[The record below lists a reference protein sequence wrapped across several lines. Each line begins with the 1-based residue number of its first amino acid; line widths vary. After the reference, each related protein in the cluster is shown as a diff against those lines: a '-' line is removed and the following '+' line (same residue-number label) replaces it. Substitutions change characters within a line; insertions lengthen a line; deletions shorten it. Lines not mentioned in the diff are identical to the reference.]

1 MIRVLLV
8 DDHILMRS
16 ALRVVLEQ
24 TELIYVVGEADNGE
38 SALQMASTLA
48 PDVVVMDV
56 SLPGMSGIQA
66 TQTLHARQPEIGI
79 LALSTHLDAHIVGQ
93 MLEAGASGYIA
104 KSAAGDELLTGIESV
119 FAGRT
124 FLSTQVAALLADK
137 LRSADSQSTGN
148 APLSRRERQITL
160 LLAQGISAAQIAV
173 DLYISPSTVDVH
185 RRNLMR
191 KLGLHSAIE
200 LTRYAI
206 RNGLISA

>member
-1 MIRVLLV
+1 M
-8 DDHILMRS
+8 
-16 ALRVVLEQ
+16 
-24 TELIYVVGEADNGE
+24 
-38 SALQMASTLA
+38 
-48 PDVVVMDV
+48 
-56 SLPGMSGIQA
+56 
-66 TQTLHARQPEIGI
+66 
-79 LALSTHLDAHIVGQ
+79 STHLDAHIVGQ
-93 MLEAGASGYIA
+93 ILEAGASGYIS
-104 KSAAGDELLTGIESV
+104 KSAAGNELLTGIESV

-137 LRSADSQSTGN
+137 LRSVDSQSTGN

-173 DLYISPSTVDVH
+173 DLYISPATVDVH

-206 RNGLISA
+206 RNGLIFA